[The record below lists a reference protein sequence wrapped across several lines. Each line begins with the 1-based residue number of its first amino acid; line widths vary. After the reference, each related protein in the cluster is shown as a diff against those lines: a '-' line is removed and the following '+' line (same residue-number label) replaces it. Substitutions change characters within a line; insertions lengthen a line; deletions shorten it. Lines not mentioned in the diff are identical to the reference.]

1 MRVAHSLGGAVDAPT
16 ESFIGSKIGEHSQI
30 ITGDGVHDSQASPG
44 RPAWDDGR
52 RAQQRWLVRIR
63 VRPGSSAALICFLDR
78 A

>member
-1 MRVAHSLGGAVDAPT
+1 MRVGHSLDGGGGAPT
-16 ESFIGSKIGEHSQI
+16 DSFIGSKIGQHSQI
-30 ITGDGVHDSQASPG
+30 ITEDGVHDSQASPG
-44 RPAWDDGR
+44 RPSWDDGR